1 MICFQLP
8 DAWCIRDMD
17 LALSLDADSKEPLY
31 RQLGD
36 AIRTAIVSGAL
47 KPGEKLPSSRA
58 LADSMSISRDTASRT
73 YTELASQGF
82 IRVIAGSG
90 VVVNEDCPVLF
101 VQNPLAKQTH
111 ELPAV
116 PTDIVRPPTTR
127 LSSFGNRIM
136 EVEELGSLTP
146 FLQPE
151 FNYDAPNAD
160 ELPIKRWREVLAKSS
175 HLEEESL
182 RPYTTDPFG
191 YRPLREA
198 LVSYLGR
205 RRGIVCSADQIAI
218 FNSTEGGTDML
229 CRVLLEPG
237 DYMAVEN
244 PGSPGVRLTFAAH
257 GAQMIPI
264 PVDEH
269 GIVVSELRK
278 RTEPIRLL
286 YLTPSYQ
293 DPTGVPLSEPR
304 RKELLE
310 WAKQTGAI
318 IIEDDFDS
326 EFRYGQRPVRA
337 LKGLDEDSDSVALRY
352 NFWRGLFPLVRMSF
366 LVMPKR
372 LVPIIWRMKAL
383 SERDVPILEQHAL
396 SEFITDG
403 HLERHMRR
411 TLSRYARRRAA
422 LVQSLNRHLRDAI
435 KISPVSAGMHVI
447 VTFQSDVE
455 AQHVIACARKAGLPV
470 RTTTFY
476 YWYNAPVNEF
486 IIGFAYTDEN
496 DIPETVAKFCK
507 FLNIKL

>member
-1 MICFQLP
+1 
-8 DAWCIRDMD
+8 MD
-17 LALSLDADSKEPLY
+17 LVLSLNPDSKEPMY
-31 RQLGD
+31 KQLGD
-36 AIRTAIVSGAL
+36 AIRNAIVTGAL
-47 KPGEKLPSSRA
+47 KAGQKLPSSRA

-73 YTELASQGF
+73 YTELASQGY

-101 VQNPLAKQTH
+101 VENPLAKAQ
-111 ELPAV
+111 ELESVHAAQHV
-116 PTDIVRPPTTR
+116 PNTR
-127 LSSFGNRIM
+127 LSAFASRIM
-136 EVEELGSLTP
+136 EVEELGLLTP

-175 HLEEESL
+175 QLDEESL
-182 RPYTTDPFG
+182 LPYTADPFG

-198 LVSYLGR
+198 LVAYLGR

-218 FNSTEGGTDML
+218 FNTTEGGTDML
-229 CRVLLEPG
+229 CRALIEPG

-244 PGSPGVRLTFAAH
+244 PGSPGVRLTFTAH
-257 GAQMIPI
+257 GARMIPI
-264 PVDEH
+264 AVDEH
-269 GIVVSELRK
+269 GIVVSALRERK
-278 RTEPIRLL
+278 EAIRLL

-304 RKELLE
+304 RVELLE
-310 WAKQTGAI
+310 WAAQTGAV

-337 LKGLDEDSDSVALRY
+337 LKGLDEKSDSVALRY
-352 NFWRGLFPLVRMSF
+352 NFWRGMFPLVRMSF
-366 LVMPKR
+366 LVLPRR
-372 LVPIIWRMKAL
+372 LVPVIWRLKAL

-396 SEFITDG
+396 SEFITEG

-411 TLSRYARRRAA
+411 TLARYARRRAA
-422 LVQSLNRHLRDAI
+422 LVQALNRHFRETI

-447 VTFQSDVE
+447 VTFQSDVD
-455 AQHVIACARKAGLPV
+455 AQHVIASARKAGLPV
-470 RTTTFY
+470 RTTSFY
-476 YWYNAPVNEF
+476 YWADAPINEF

-496 DIPETVAKFCK
+496 DIPETVSRFSN
-507 FLNIKL
+507 FLKK